1 MITIL
6 FIILAGVSN
15 GIMDTL
21 FTRYRRSIFSNLN
34 PFFWNPEKSWVNK
47 WSRPYI
53 PFKERFL
60 FSSTILVFL
69 TDAWHLFKALMIGF
83 IMLGVVC
90 YKPIFGGVIDFF
102 MLYTIFTGI
111 FTLCYD
117 YILKRI

>member
-1 MITIL
+1 MIA
-6 FIILAGVSN
+6 FIILAGICNAV
-15 GIMDTL
+15 MDTL
-21 FTRYRRSIFSNLN
+21 FTRYNQSIFTSFN
-34 PFFWNPEKSWVNK
+34 PFFWNPDISWVNK
-47 WSRPYI
+47 WRKPPYE
-53 PFKERFL
+53 ERFL

-102 MLYTIFTGI
+102 MFYAIFTGT

-117 YILKRI
+117 YIFKR